1 MNTHEPT
8 PPTPHSHS
16 DQATELAIL
25 KSLHALDGEEA
36 EALANCGQCPLGQTL
51 IASQGFEQTVAA
63 MTATLYP
70 PTQPSPELK
79 GKIFA
84 AIGKPEPSSESKQE
98 EKTQGGYHF
107 IGAQE
112 GEWQSLPGG
121 KVRLKTLSDLPEAS
135 HTTILLEADP
145 GAVFLPHAHE
155 GMEEVLLLSG
165 DLDTVGRRMGPG
177 DYLRHDP
184 NTIHAKAVS
193 ENGCRALL
201 ITARENHPRRSISAF
216 NELKNIVKGLTHKE

>member
-1 MNTHEPT
+1 MSTNEP
-8 PPTPHSHS
+8 PPQPHSDH
-16 DQATELAIL
+16 AAELAVL
-25 KSLHALDGEEA
+25 KSLHALDEA
-36 EALANCGQCPLGQTL
+36 DAESLSHCGQCPLGQTL
-51 IASQGFEQTVAA
+51 IAAQGFEATVSA
-63 MTATLYP
+63 MTATIYP

-79 GKIFA
+79 SKIFA
-84 AIGKPEPSSESKQE
+84 AIGEQEPTKESKQVE
-98 EKTQGGYHF
+98 EAEASGGYHF

-121 KVRLKTLSDLPEAS
+121 KVRLKTLSDLPES
-135 HTTILLEADP
+135 GHTTILLEADP

-184 NTIHAKAVS
+184 NTVHAKAVS

-201 ITARENHPRRSISAF
+201 ITARENHPRRSISAYH
-216 NELKNIVKGLTHKE
+216 ELKNIVKGLTHKG

>member
-1 MNTHEPT
+1 MSTNEPSLT
-8 PPTPHSHS
+8 SSS
-16 DQATELAIL
+16 DQAIELAVL
-25 KSLHALDGEEA
+25 KSLHALDGQDA
-36 EALANCGQCPLGQTL
+36 EALANCGNCPLGQTL
-51 IASQGFEQTVAA
+51 LASQGFEDTVAA
-63 MTATLYP
+63 MTAGISR

-84 AIGKPEPSSESKQE
+84 AIGEAEPCKEPVQKNE
-98 EKTQGGYHF
+98 TQGGYHF
-107 IGAQE
+107 IGDQE
-112 GEWQSLPGG
+112 GEWKSLPGG
-121 KVRLKTLSDLPEAS
+121 KVRLKTLSDLPDAS

-155 GMEEVLLLSG
+155 GMEEILLLSG
-165 DLDTVGRRMGPG
+165 DLDTVGRRLGPG

-201 ITARENHPRRSISAF
+201 ITARENHPRRSISAY
-216 NELKNIVKGLTHKE
+216 NELKNLVKGLTHKS